1 MRKLAIAVISLALP
15 AWAAV
20 AGSTPPSGRQHFS
33 IAGIGIGDKS
43 INVFSSLRREGYKV
57 IRITRSASFTQRLT
71 DARNAE
77 LRLPPNKTKVTDI
90 GSVYAVVADQRLWVT
105 FDDDASGSRVVSAVN
120 YEASYVA
127 HPFPQVRRKLT
138 ERYGEPQ
145 ATDGTGSAWCS
156 LDPAEICLA
165 GGRRG
170 ERIKIGFGYRGFD
183 PTAETAELTTIRLDA
198 GEYLIQ
204 RWRAAFRAALSKAVK
219 TRDAF

>member
-1 MRKLAIAVISLALP
+1 MRKLVIAVISLALT
-15 AWAAV
+15 AWAAT
-20 AGSTPPSGRQHFS
+20 AGSTPPSNRQHFS
-33 IAGIGIGDKS
+33 IAGIGIGDKPA
-43 INVFSSLRREGYKV
+43 NVFSALRREGYLA
-57 IRITRSASFTQRLT
+57 IRVTRSASFTQRLT

-90 GSVYAVVADQRLWVT
+90 GSVSAVVADQRLWIA
-105 FDDDASGSRVVSAVN
+105 FDDDATGSRVVSAVN

-127 HPFPQVRRKLT
+127 HPFPQVRRKLI

-170 ERIKIGFGYRGFD
+170 QRIKVGFGYRGFD
-183 PTAETAELTTIRLDA
+183 PNTELTTIRLEA
-198 GEYLIQ
+198 GEYLLQ
-204 RWRAAFRAALSKAVK
+204 RWKAAFRAALARSLKS
-219 TRDAF
+219 RDAF